1 MCEHIAPVL
10 NSRSRLYIFTSDLE
24 GGAISKAAVT
34 SSFSCMILH
43 IDIDMYLILNLQDPP
58 TCLVFSFYVIQFCTS
73 ALTWLF

>member
-34 SSFSCMILH
+34 SSFSSMMLH
-43 IDIDMYLILNLQDPP
+43 IDIDIKY
-58 TCLVFSFYVIQFCTS
+58 TS
-73 ALTWLF
+73 YYKFTKSPY